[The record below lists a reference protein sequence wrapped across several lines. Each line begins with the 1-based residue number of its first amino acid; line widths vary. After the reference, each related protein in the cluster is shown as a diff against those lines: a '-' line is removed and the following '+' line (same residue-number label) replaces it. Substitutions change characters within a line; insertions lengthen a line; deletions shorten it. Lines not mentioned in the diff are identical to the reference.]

1 MLLAVLRRYSVRVS
15 MSDEA
20 RMRERLMVDKEL
32 TIHVLLCGVIFLDLV
47 FAASLSPTFRP
58 SGPPFNNGVD
68 R

>member
-1 MLLAVLRRYSVRVS
+1 